1 MKGKTIGIIAAAS
14 TILLSGA
21 ILISTAAI
29 SAQPVQAAEEHA
41 AGSMQRQVE
50 WGIAPFT
57 SADIS
62 VELAEVSFL
71 TAEDYGIEMVWADER
86 IKPNYKVSNGK
97 LTVFTPRA
105 WSSQASQCR
114 ERTVYRVFAEDGRIG
129 YGFSQDRPGRDTDC
143 GQEG

>member
-1 MKGKTIGIIAAAS
+1 MKGKMFGMMA
-14 TILLSGA
+14 
-21 ILISTAAI
+21 
-29 SAQPVQAAEEHA
+29 A

-97 LTVFTPRA
+97 LTVFTPEYGALRLRNA
-105 WSSQASQCR
+105 ESGQFIVYLPK
-114 ERTVYRVFAEDGRIG
+114 TVDRRMCNAAPVRLRSPGIFRV
-129 YGFSQDRPGRDTDC
+129 T
-143 GQEG
+143 

>member
-86 IKPNYKVSNGK
+86 IKPN
-97 LTVFTPRA
+97 
-105 WSSQASQCR
+105 
-114 ERTVYRVFAEDGRIG
+114 
-129 YGFSQDRPGRDTDC
+129 
-143 GQEG
+143 

>member
-1 MKGKTIGIIAAAS
+1 MKGKMFGMMAAAG

-71 TAEDYGIEMVWADER
+71 TAEDYGIEMVWVDER

-97 LTVFTPRA
+97 LTVFTPSMELTGFATPRA
-105 WSSQASQCR
+105 DSLSCICR
-114 ERTVYRVFAEDGRIG
+114 RRSIG
-129 YGFSQDRPGRDTDC
+129 GCVMQRR
-143 GQEG
+143 